1 MPHWE
6 LDESESTPSV
16 GSSVF
21 QHLSSWSGQAGAVRH
36 PTLPPLHH
44 CHLHLLPSDHHLLSD
59 TTQPPPALCCASE
72 PTPWATLSAT
82 CAFLIPQSSFIPS
95 SPPQSTA
102 SPVCVLN
109 RSLNSHILASQPSP
123 HLEMPRDFIVILPLS
138 PICWLTKSLKL
149 FMLFFYTNLGSCI
162 LKCYYYYLCPFR
174 PLLTPFSQAIKS
186 WNIVGVR

>member
-21 QHLSSWSGQAGAVRH
+21 QHLSSWSGQARAVRH

-82 CAFLIPQSSFIPS
+82 CVFLIPQSSFILFTS
-95 SPPQSTA
+95 SVHSFHSLCAKQVPEFSHSFKSNLSSFGNA
-102 SPVCVLN
+102 SRLYCYLG
-109 RSLNSHILASQPSP
+109 
-123 HLEMPRDFIVILPLS
+123 
-138 PICWLTKSLKL
+138 TKSYMFADQIIETLYA
-149 FMLFFYTNLGSCI
+149 LFFYTNLGTCI

-174 PLLTPFSQAIKS
+174 PLLTSFSQAIKS